1 MHGHIFTNKPDIIIL
16 KQTWLLNSEILPDE
30 TFKRLRADRSGK
42 NSLPHWQVKKID
54 KHVIIGDFNFP
65 EINWPD
71 SKTFVRLHSK
81 FIELLMLEL
90 GHSLSTYSL
99 TFLKWESWVS

>member
-42 NSLPHWQVKKID
+42 NSLPHWQVKKIRQTR
-54 KHVIIGDFNFP
+54 NY
-65 EINWPD
+65 W
-71 SKTFVRLHSK
+71 RLQLPRNK
-81 FIELLMLEL
+81 LA
-90 GHSLSTYSL
+90 
-99 TFLKWESWVS
+99 